1 MAGGE
6 RTPNALAAQPK
17 RRRQVPRPFAFRG
30 GAGRSSRRRA
40 SGKYAEPAVQL
51 LAYDDDTDAFTIRFC
66 YCDHRERFQRSLMMV
81 DSAEMLDGLREAPRR
96 TPELR
101 ALLRPL
107 VS

>member
-1 MAGGE
+1 MPWRRS
-6 RTPNALAAQPK
+6 RTPAAGAAAV
-17 RRRQVPRPFAFRG
+17 RVPRGSGQVVEEACFT
-30 GAGRSSRRRA
+30 
-40 SGKYAEPAVQL
+40 GKYAEPAVQL